1 MSHLASN
8 TYFIMQRRGV
18 DFTGWRRWEA
28 LASIKDH
35 VAERAAV
42 ARYYPWEVSEA
53 VQALCL
59 RFQIQ
64 ERCRP

>member
-1 MSHLASN
+1 VSHLSSD
-8 TYFIMQRRGV
+8 TYFVMLRYGV

-28 LASIKDH
+28 LALIKDY
-35 VAERAAV
+35 VADRAAR
-42 ARYYPWEVSEA
+42 ASYYPWEVSEA

-64 ERCRP
+64 QRCRP